1 VLGLGLGL
9 GMPVVAEGVETPG
22 ELEFL
27 KNESC
32 TEAQGY
38 FLGRPADIASFRQT
52 THGGARIDAGP
63 NVIALVSKA

>member
-1 VLGLGLGL
+1 
-9 GMPVVAEGVETPG
+9 MPVVAEGVETPG

-38 FLGRPADIASFRQT
+38 FLGRPADIASFRPT
-52 THGGARIDAGP
+52 THGGAPIGAGP
-63 NVIALVSKA
+63 NVIPLVAKV